1 MVELFNKRSDI
12 MPGLKPTQFEL
23 KMQED
28 RLIDKTGKII
38 SGAFKNCN
46 FYLIDKGLDKNG
58 NLMIEVGPFMNI
70 FDDYCIK
77 FTIPKEKIHS
87 YMHTKNLTELT
98 ILQTA
103 CQQIAEPIE
112 KYIVAK
118 ASDFTQ
124 EIYKGEN
131 LDVFQEDTKDS
142 LEIRRK
148 NAIKYY
154 TEGNF
159 EVPEK
164 VYAQLNA
171 APEEFLKSDHVL
183 SLIGQHY
190 FAFLNKEVNRF
201 DTPEALISFRA
212 VANKTILDLMDIFYD
227 KQLSEGAKIF
237 ENGFIAFENQFETQK
252 EKI

>member
-1 MVELFNKRSDI
+1 

-28 RLIDKTGKII
+28 GLINKSGKII
-38 SGAFKNCN
+38 RGAFKNCN
-46 FYLIDKGLDKNG
+46 FYLTDMGFDKNG
-58 NLMIEVGPFMNI
+58 NLMIEVGPFMNV
-70 FDDYCIK
+70 FKDYCVR
-77 FTIPKEKIHS
+77 FTISKDKIHS
-87 YMHTKNLTELT
+87 YMHTKNLTEMT

-112 KYIVAK
+112 KYIAAK

-131 LDVFQEDTKDS
+131 LDVFQDTKAS

-159 EVPEK
+159 EVPEEI
-164 VYAQLNA
+164 YSQLKS

-183 SLIGQHY
+183 PLIGQHY
-190 FAFLNKEVNRF
+190 FAFLNKEVSRF

-227 KQLSEGAKIF
+227 KKINDGAEIF
-237 ENGFIAFENQFETQK
+237 DKGFVAFENQFETQK
-252 EKI
+252 EKV

>member
-1 MVELFNKRSDI
+1 

-28 RLIDKTGKII
+28 GLIDSTGKII
-38 SGAFKNCN
+38 NGAFKNCN
-46 FYLIDKGLDKNG
+46 FFLTDKGFDKNG
-58 NLMIEVGPFMNI
+58 NLMIEVGPFMNV
-70 FDDYCIK
+70 FNDYCVR
-77 FTIPKEKIHS
+77 FAIPKEKIHS

-112 KYIVAK
+112 KYIAAK

-124 EIYKGEN
+124 EIYKREN
-131 LDVFQEDTKDS
+131 LDVFQDTKES

-159 EVPEK
+159 EIPEE
-164 VYAQLNA
+164 VYSQLKS

-183 SLIGQHY
+183 SLVGQHY
-190 FAFLNKEVNRF
+190 FAFLNKEVTRF

-227 KQLSEGAKIF
+227 KQLDEGAEIF
-237 ENGFIAFENQFETQK
+237 NKGFVSFENQFERQK